1 MLIDLINVHVRVHCP
16 ACETYTTTLLC
27 LHHNNKDQTA
37 EEPFC
42 NEHNELLK
50 SAQEWVKE
58 TAQSC
63 STVVVLVATVVFAA
77 AYAIPGGNDQ
87 SGRPV
92 FQDDALFLLFTCMD
106 VVAIACS
113 LSSVAFFLSVLSSPL
128 EYPLFINNIPRKVMI
143 DFVLLFLSMAT
154 TICSPLP
161 PPFYS

>member
-1 MLIDLINVHVRVHCP
+1 MDA

-106 VVAIACS
+106 VVAIPAHYLLWHS
-113 LSSVAFFLSVLSSPL
+113 FSRSSPPLSSTHFSSTIFLARS
-128 EYPLFINNIPRKVMI
+128 
-143 DFVLLFLSMAT
+143 
-154 TICSPLP
+154 
-161 PPFYS
+161 